1 MKRPI
6 RAIPLPGI
14 TPKPLTSK
22 PPVLGWADP
31 TTLLVEGEY
40 QRGLTRRSMLLI
52 RRIAENFDWLH
63 VKPPVCARE
72 AGGKLCIVDG
82 QHTAIAAASRGIRK
96 IPIMIVEAK
105 EIASRAKAFVAHNT
119 DRLNVTPTQLWHS
132 RLAAGDPATKQAHAV
147 CIAAGVTP
155 VRSQPV
161 VWKVGETV
169 AFKAIERLVGRRGKD
184 DAIRALKTLVSAK
197 RAPVMT
203 HEILAV
209 DAVLYDESLGY
220 DGPVFDLVTV
230 IRSKSAADWIIR
242 VRDRDADERRLWRKI
257 AAAWIRAAVRNA

>member
-6 RAIPLPGI
+6 RPLPL
-14 TPKPLTSK
+14 PNSVYRPVSSK
-22 PPVLGWADP
+22 LPVFGWADP
-31 TTLLVEGEY
+31 TSLLVEGEY

-72 AGGKLCIVDG
+72 PGGKLCIVDG
-82 QHTAIAAASRGIRK
+82 QHTAIAAASRGITK
-96 IPIMIVEAK
+96 IPIMIIDAK

-132 RLAAGDPATKQAHAV
+132 RLAAGDAVAKQAHAI
-147 CIAAGVTP
+147 CLSAGVTP
-155 VRSQPV
+155 VRAQPA
-161 VWKVGETV
+161 VWKVGDTV
-169 AFKAIERLVGRRGKD
+169 AFNAIGRLVERRGKD
-184 DAIRALKTLVSAK
+184 DAIRALKALVSAK
-197 RAPVMT
+197 RAPVMA

-209 DAVLYDESLGY
+209 DAVLYDDSLGY

-230 IRSKSAADWIIR
+230 IRSKSAADWIVR
-242 VRDRDADERRLWRKI
+242 VRDKDTDERRLWRRI
-257 AAAWIRAAVRNA
+257 AAAWIRGVARNA